1 MANDFIK
8 QRPNEIQKLDNDA
21 SKKSDSVKSFKL
33 MEKDWRMYLA
43 LFRAKPD
50 LFLDFIKD
58 PNSTFFLFFYQR
70 IILRIIFQYRITYL
84 VFARGS
90 SKSFLQILALY
101 LKCIFYP
108 RLKLTITSP
117 QKIMSSQI
125 AQQNLEQIWE
135 FFPILKNECKQIR
148 FEKDYTK
155 ITFHNGAVL
164 DCVSLSESSR
174 GLRRNGLSI
183 EELVHEKFDEDTLN
197 SVIMPIM
204 ANNRKAMNGLEDH
217 NELHKPVC
225 YVTTAGIKQ
234 SYAYS
239 RHMEVLRDMVQGKSA
254 FVLGANFELACMHEL
269 LSLDY
274 IQELKESSNFN
285 VLSFGREYESIW
297 TGSNENSL
305 ISLEDFRKCR
315 TLTNAETKAMDKN
328 AMYILSYDCARAEGN
343 QNATSALAVFR
354 CVDRGDGT
362 YQKHCVN
369 LISMEGTHFLKQ
381 SLFLKKMVHLYNAS
395 ALVVDA
401 NGIGSAVVDN
411 LVLEI
416 DEFPPFEVI
425 NDDRYNKYKTNNS
438 IPMVFAIKSQA
449 KETRNSDIHNHFM
462 TSISNHQVKFLI
474 SESEARSK
482 IKKKSAE
489 DLNQALLPYIYTDL
503 LEEELMNLEYSVT
516 GTQTKIK
523 QISKGINK
531 DRFSAIEY
539 GLFYIHLLEK
549 KNQIRRDEVV
559 DISNFFMGRRAS
571 CGLKGVRK

>member
-1 MANDFIK
+1 MMKDNFIK
-8 QRPNEIQKLDNDA
+8 HKPKEIETLDNDA
-21 SKKSDSVKSFKL
+21 SKKENSVKSFKT
-33 MEKDWRMYLA
+33 MEKDWTKYLA

-50 LFLDFIKD
+50 LFLDFIRD

-90 SKSFLQILALY
+90 SKSFLQILALF
-101 LKCIFYP
+101 LKCVFYP

-155 ITFHNGAVL
+155 IVFHNGAVL
-164 DCVSLSESSR
+164 DCVALSESSR
-174 GLRRNGLSI
+174 GLRRMGLSI
-183 EELVHEKFDEDTLN
+183 EELVHEKFDEETLN

-204 ANNRKAMNGLEDH
+204 ANNRKAMNGMEDAR
-217 NELHKPVC
+217 ELHKPVC
-225 YVTTAGIKQ
+225 YVTTAGVKQ
-234 SYAYS
+234 SYAYK
-239 RHMEVLRDMVQGKSA
+239 RHIEVLKDMIQGKSS
-254 FVLGANFELACMHEL
+254 FVLGASYELACMHEL
-269 LSLDY
+269 LSMDY

-285 VLSFGREYESIW
+285 VLSFSREYESIW
-297 TGSNENSL
+297 TGSNDNSL
-305 ISLEDFRKCR
+305 INLDDFRKCR
-315 TLTNAETKAMDKN
+315 TLPSSESKATDKN
-328 AMYILSYDCARAEGN
+328 AMYILSYDVSRSEGV
-343 QNATSALAVFR
+343 QNASSALAVFK
-354 CVDRGDGT
+354 CIDRGDGT

-381 SLFLKKMVHLYNAS
+381 SLFLKQMVYKYNAS
-395 ALVVDA
+395 ALVIDA

-416 DEFPPFEVI
+416 DEFPPYEVM
-425 NDDRYNKYKTNNS
+425 NDNRYDKYKTNNS
-438 IPMVFAIKSQA
+438 IPMVFAVKAQA

-462 TSISNHQVKFLI
+462 TCVSNHQVKFLI
-474 SESEARSK
+474 SENEARSRV
-482 IKKKSAE
+482 KKKTSE
-489 DLNQALLPYIYTDL
+489 ETNQELLPFIYTDL
-503 LEEELMNLEYSVT
+503 LEEELMNLEYSVS
-516 GTQTKIK
+516 GTQTKVK

-549 KNQIRRDEVV
+549 KNQIRREENFDV
-559 DISNFFMGRRAS
+559 SSFFMGRKAS
-571 CGLKGVRK
+571 SGL

>member
-1 MANDFIK
+1 MMKDNFIK
-8 QRPNEIQKLDNDA
+8 HKPKEIETLDNDA
-21 SKKSDSVKSFKL
+21 SKKENSVKSFKA
-33 MEKDWRMYLA
+33 MEKDWTKYLA

-50 LFLDFIKD
+50 LFLDFIRD

-90 SKSFLQILALY
+90 SKSFLQILALF
-101 LKCIFYP
+101 LKCVFYP

-155 ITFHNGAVL
+155 IVFHNGAVL
-164 DCVSLSESSR
+164 DCVALSESSR
-174 GLRRNGLSI
+174 GLRRMGLSI
-183 EELVHEKFDEDTLN
+183 EELVHEKFDEETLN

-204 ANNRKAMNGLEDH
+204 ANNRKAMNGMEDAK
-217 NELHKPVC
+217 ELHKPVC
-225 YVTTAGIKQ
+225 YVTTAGVKQ
-234 SYAYS
+234 SYAYK
-239 RHMEVLRDMVQGKSA
+239 RHIEVLKDMIQGKSS
-254 FVLGANFELACMHEL
+254 FVLGASYELACMHEL
-269 LSLDY
+269 LSMDY

-285 VLSFGREYESIW
+285 VLSFSREYESIW
-297 TGSNENSL
+297 TGSNDNSL
-305 ISLEDFRKCR
+305 INLDDFRKCR
-315 TLTNAETKAMDKN
+315 TLPSSESKATDKN
-328 AMYILSYDCARAEGN
+328 AMYILSYDVSRSEGV
-343 QNATSALAVFR
+343 QNASSALAVFK
-354 CVDRGDGT
+354 CIDRGDGT

-381 SLFLKKMVHLYNAS
+381 SLFLKQMVYKYNAS
-395 ALVVDA
+395 ALVIDA

-416 DEFPPFEVI
+416 DEFPPYEVM
-425 NDDRYNKYKTNNS
+425 NDNRYDKYKTNNS
-438 IPMVFAIKSQA
+438 IPMVFAVKAQA

-462 TSISNHQVKFLI
+462 TCVSNHQVKFLI
-474 SESEARSK
+474 SENEARSRV
-482 IKKKSAE
+482 KKKTSE
-489 DLNQALLPYIYTDL
+489 ETNQELLPFIYTDL
-503 LEEELMNLEYSVT
+503 LEEELMNLEYSVS
-516 GTQTKIK
+516 GTQTKVK

-549 KNQIRRDEVV
+549 KNQIRREENFDV
-559 DISNFFMGRRAS
+559 SSFFMGRKAS
-571 CGLKGVRK
+571 SGL

>member
-1 MANDFIK
+1 MKDNFVKHKPK
-8 QRPNEIQKLDNDA
+8 QVETLENDA
-21 SKKSDSVKSFKL
+21 SKKENSVKSFKT
-33 MEKDWRMYLA
+33 MEKDWLKYLA

-155 ITFHNGAVL
+155 IVFHNGAIL
-164 DCVSLSESSR
+164 DCVALSESSR
-174 GLRRNGLSI
+174 GLRRMGLSI
-183 EELVHEKFDEDTLN
+183 EELVHEKFDEETLN

-204 ANNRKAMNGLEDH
+204 ANNRKAMNGLEDS

-225 YVTTAGIKQ
+225 YVTTAGVKQ
-234 SYAYS
+234 SYAYK
-239 RHMEVLRDMVQGKSA
+239 RHMEVLKDMIQGKSA
-254 FVLGANFELACMHEL
+254 FIVGASYELACMHEL
-269 LSLDY
+269 LSMDY

-285 VLSFGREYESIW
+285 VLSFSREYESIW
-297 TGSNENSL
+297 TGSNDNSL
-305 ISLEDFRKCR
+305 INLEDFRKCR
-315 TLTNAETKAMDKN
+315 TLPTAESKATDKN
-328 AMYILSYDCARAEGN
+328 AMYILSYDCARSEGS
-343 QNATSALAVFR
+343 QNATSALAVFK
-354 CVDRGDGT
+354 CIDRGDGT

-381 SLFLKKMVHLYNAS
+381 SLFLKQMVYKYNAS
-395 ALVVDA
+395 ALIIDA

-416 DEFPPFEVI
+416 DEFPPYEVM
-425 NDDRYNKYKTNNS
+425 NDNRFDKYKTNNS
-438 IPMVFAIKSQA
+438 IPMVFAIKAQA

-462 TSISNHQVKFLI
+462 TCVSNHQVKFLV
-474 SESEARSK
+474 SENEARNT
-482 IKKKSAE
+482 IKKKGSE
-489 DLNQALLPYIYTDL
+489 ELNQELLPFIYTDL
-503 LEEELMNLEYSVT
+503 LEEELMNLEYSVS
-516 GTQTKIK
+516 GTQTKVK

-549 KNQIRRDEVV
+549 KNQIRREETFDV
-559 DISNFFMGRRAS
+559 SSFFMGRKAS
-571 CGLKGVRK
+571 SGL

>member
-1 MANDFIK
+1 MKDNFIK
-8 QRPNEIQKLDNDA
+8 HKPKQIETLDNDA
-21 SKKSDSVKSFKL
+21 SKKENSVKSFKL
-33 MEKDWRMYLA
+33 MEKDWAKYLA
-43 LFRAKPD
+43 LFRVKPD

-155 ITFHNGAVL
+155 IVFHNGAIL
-164 DCVSLSESSR
+164 DCVALSESSR
-174 GLRRNGLSI
+174 GLRRMGLSI
-183 EELVHEKFDEDTLN
+183 EELVHEKFDEETLN

-204 ANNRKAMNGLEDH
+204 ANNRKAMNGMEDA

-225 YVTTAGIKQ
+225 YVTTAGVKQ
-234 SYAYS
+234 SYAYK
-239 RHMEVLRDMVQGKSA
+239 RHMEVLKDMIQGKSA
-254 FVLGANFELACMHEL
+254 FVLGASYELACMHEL
-269 LSLDY
+269 LSMDY

-285 VLSFGREYESIW
+285 ILSFSREYESIW
-297 TGSNENSL
+297 TGSTDNSL
-305 ISLEDFRKCR
+305 INLDDFRKCR
-315 TLTNAETKAMDKN
+315 TLTSAESKAVDKN
-328 AMYILSYDCARAEGN
+328 AMYILSYDCARSEGS
-343 QNATSALAVFR
+343 QNATSALAIFK
-354 CVDRGDGT
+354 CIDRGDGT

-381 SLFLKKMVHLYNAS
+381 SLFLKQMVNRYSAS
-395 ALVVDA
+395 ALIIDA

-416 DEFPPFEVI
+416 DEFPPYEVI
-425 NDDRYNKYKTNNS
+425 NDNRFDKYKTNNS
-438 IPMVFAIKSQA
+438 IPMVFAIKAQA

-462 TSISNHQVKFLI
+462 TCVSNHQVKFLV
-474 SESEARSK
+474 SENEARNT
-482 IKKKSAE
+482 IKKKGSE
-489 DLNQALLPYIYTDL
+489 ELNQELLPFIYTDL
-503 LEEELMNLEYSVT
+503 LEEELMNLEYSVS
-516 GTQTKIK
+516 GTQTKVK

-549 KNQIRRDEVV
+549 KNQIRREETFDV
-559 DISNFFMGRRAS
+559 SSFFMGRKAS
-571 CGLKGVRK
+571 SGL

>member
-1 MANDFIK
+1 MSDYIK
-8 QRPNEIQKLDNDA
+8 HKPKEIELLDNDA
-21 SKKSDSVKSFKL
+21 SKKNDSLKSFKV
-33 MEKDWRMYLA
+33 MEKDWRKYLA
-43 LFRAKPD
+43 LFRVKPD

-58 PNSTFFLFFYQR
+58 PKSSFFLFFYQR

-90 SKSFLQILALY
+90 SKSFIQILALY

-155 ITFHNGAVL
+155 IVFHNGAVL
-164 DCVSLSESSR
+164 DCVALSESSR
-174 GLRRNGLSI
+174 GLRRMGLSI
-183 EELVHEKFDEDTLN
+183 EELVHEKFDEETLN

-204 ANNRKAMNGLEDH
+204 ANNRKAMNGFEDSS
-217 NELHKPVC
+217 ELHKPVC
-225 YVTTAGIKQ
+225 YVTTAGVKQ

-239 RHMEVLRDMVQGKSA
+239 RHLEVLRDMVQGKSA
-254 FVLGANFELACMHEL
+254 FIVGASYELACMHEL
-269 LSLDY
+269 LSMDY

-285 VLSFGREYESIW
+285 VLSFSREYESIW
-297 TGSNENSL
+297 TGSSENSL
-305 ISLEDFRKCR
+305 ISLDDFRKCR
-315 TLTNAETKAMDKN
+315 TLTDAEMKATDKK
-328 AMYILSYDCARAEGN
+328 AMYILSYDCARSEGS
-343 QNATSALAVFR
+343 QNATSALAVFK
-354 CVDRGDGT
+354 CIDRGDGT
-362 YQKHCVN
+362 YQKQCVN

-381 SLFLKKMVHLYNAS
+381 SLFLKKMVHQYNAS
-395 ALVVDA
+395 ALIIDA

-416 DEFPPFEVI
+416 DEFPPFEVL
-425 NDDRYNKYKTNNS
+425 NDNRFDKYKTNNS
-438 IPMVFAIKSQA
+438 IPMIFAVKSQA

-462 TSISNHQVKFLI
+462 TCISNHQVKFLI
-474 SESEARSK
+474 SENEARGK

-489 DLNQALLPYIYTDL
+489 ETNEALLPFIYTDL
-503 LEEELMNLEYSVT
+503 LEEELMNLEYSIT
-516 GTQTKIK
+516 GTQTKVK

-549 KNQIRRDEVV
+549 KNQIRQNEVV
-559 DISNFFMGRRAS
+559 DVSKFFMGRRAS
-571 CGLKGVRK
+571 SGL

>member
-1 MANDFIK
+1 MSDFIK
-8 QRPNEIQKLDNDA
+8 YKPKEVQKRANDA
-21 SKKSDSVKSFKL
+21 SKKNDSLKSFKV
-33 MEKDWRMYLA
+33 MEQFWRMYLS
-43 LFRAKPD
+43 LFRSKPD

-58 PNSTFFLFFYQR
+58 PNSPFTLFFYQR
-70 IILRIIFQYRITYL
+70 IILRVIFRYRITYFVL
-84 VFARGS
+84 ARGS

-155 ITFHNGAVL
+155 IVFHNGATL
-164 DCVSLSESSR
+164 DCVALSESSR
-174 GLRRNGLSI
+174 GLRRMGLSI
-183 EELVHEKFDEDTLN
+183 EELVHEKFDEETLN

-204 ANNRKAMNGLEDH
+204 ANNRKAMNGLEDS

-234 SYAYS
+234 SYAYN
-239 RHMEVLRDMVQGKSA
+239 RHMEVLRDMVHGKSA
-254 FVLGANFELACMHEL
+254 FVLGASYELACMHEL
-269 LSLDY
+269 LSMDY

-285 VLSFGREYESIW
+285 VLSFSREYESLW

-305 ISLEDFRKCR
+305 ISLDDFRKCR
-315 TLTNAETKAMDKN
+315 TLTDAETKATDKK
-328 AMYILSYDCARAEGN
+328 AMYILSYDVSRAEGV
-343 QNATSALAVFR
+343 QNASSALAVFK
-354 CVDRGDGT
+354 CIDRGDGT
-362 YQKHCVN
+362 YQKQCVN

-381 SLFLKKMVHLYNAS
+381 SLFLKKMVHQYNAS
-395 ALVVDA
+395 ALVIDA

-416 DEFPPFEVI
+416 DEFPPYEVI

-438 IPMVFAIKSQA
+438 IPMVFAIKAQA

-474 SESEARSK
+474 SENEARGK
-482 IKKKSAE
+482 VKKKSAE
-489 DLNQALLPYIYTDL
+489 DTNEALLPFIYTDL
-503 LEEELMNLEYSVT
+503 LEEELMNLEYSIT
-516 GTQTKIK
+516 GTQTKVK

-559 DISNFFMGRRAS
+559 DISNFFMGRKAS
-571 CGLKGVRK
+571 SGL